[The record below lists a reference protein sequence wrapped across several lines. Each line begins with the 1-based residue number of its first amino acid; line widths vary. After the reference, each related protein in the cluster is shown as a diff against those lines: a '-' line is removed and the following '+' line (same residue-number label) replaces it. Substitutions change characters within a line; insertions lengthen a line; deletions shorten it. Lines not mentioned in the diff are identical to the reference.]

1 MKHVLVRDKE
11 RLAKTVLGLEIVW
24 VIQELVWQSMV
35 VKGMCTYSDKFG
47 SPTGGCFEQVPILI

>member
-11 RLAKTVLGLEIVW
+11 RLAKTVLGLETVW

-47 SPTGGCFEQVPILI
+47 SPAGGCIEQVPILI